1 MTERPGQ
8 KNLDAMTAK
17 IELARADA
25 DRIRRD
31 VAAGAAIARTKT
43 LTAAQKEA
51 LWYTSPR
58 EDLDDYVHPGW
69 RALGEF
75 IHPGWASGYRR
86 LIDGLAR
93 QMRWLADR
101 PIIPTMILQA
111 FLIGGLAFFDFD
123 GRMVALAAGGSTVAF
138 LLLRVLGR
146 PE

>member
-8 KNLDAMTAK
+8 KNLDA
-17 IELARADA
+17 
-25 DRIRRD
+25 
-31 VAAGAAIARTKT
+31 AAAASIARTKT

-58 EDLDDYVHPGW
+58 EDLDLDDYVHPGW

-101 PIIPTMILQA
+101 PIIPTVILQA
-111 FLIGGLAFFDFD
+111 FLIAGLTFFDVG
-123 GRMVALAAGGSTVAF
+123 GRTVVLVAAGCYVVF
-138 LLLRVLGR
+138 IVLRILER
-146 PE
+146 LE